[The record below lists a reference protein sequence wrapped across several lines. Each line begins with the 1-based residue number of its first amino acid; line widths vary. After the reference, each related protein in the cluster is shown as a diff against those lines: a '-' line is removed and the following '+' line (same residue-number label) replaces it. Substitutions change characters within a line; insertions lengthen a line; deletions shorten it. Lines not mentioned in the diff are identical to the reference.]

1 MKNHPTRPRGR
12 SSSRTARPVEAA
24 TRSPRTA
31 RSLQDLL
38 REGDELRKLVR
49 KETASLFD
57 VKDANIRIRL
67 RG

>member
-1 MKNHPTRPRGR
+1 MKKARTQQPRGHKPSR
-12 SSSRTARPVEAA
+12 STAEAA
-24 TRSPRTA
+24 TRTRAPK
-31 RSLQDLL
+31 SLQELL
-38 REGDELRKLVR
+38 HEGDELRKLVR